1 MPPLLFRLRPGPH
14 LPPDPA
20 RIGVAADFNG
30 WEPAALPMQRAPD
43 GGWIG
48 AAACPL
54 PGLHRY
60 RFVADGVWITDP
72 ENPLS
77 VDNGSGGRDSVIVT
91 GNPPPGSPDALRV
104 LTLNLHTWQEPE
116 AHRKLEEIAV
126 AAAALEIDVLLLQE
140 VGAHLTD
147 PARPD
152 AGLLLRGHLQ
162 RSTRRP
168 WYIEGRTAHIGFGA
182 FREGLAILSAV
193 PLTDPEE
200 IVLSGGGLRRIAV
213 AATADVRGRAV
224 RFVSAHLSWEPER
237 AAAESGRLLAA
248 LGDAP
253 DGEAPGAGLSVL
265 IGGDFNCAP
274 AAPPV
279 RALLSR
285 GFVDVGAAC
294 GVTLPTFP
302 ATGERLDLLL
312 LRAPGGGMR
321 PLAARRVFD
330 GTGGNGGLPVV
341 SDHAGVICALG

>member
-1 MPPLLFRLRPGPH
+1 
-14 LPPDPA
+14 
-20 RIGVAADFNG
+20 
-30 WEPAALPMQRAPD
+30 MQRAPD
-43 GGWIG
+43 GCWIG
-48 AAACPL
+48 AAACPP

-91 GNPPPGSPDALRV
+91 GDPPPGPPGALRV

-182 FREGLAILSAV
+182 FREGLAVLSAV

-224 RFVSAHLSWEPER
+224 RFVSVHLSWEPER
-237 AAAESGRLLAA
+237 AAAESARLLAA
-248 LGDAP
+248 LGA
-253 DGEAPGAGLSVL
+253 APGSAAAGVSALL
-265 IGGDFNCAP
+265 IGGDFNCVP